1 MTAKA
6 EVRKSPSKF
15 LWFRTLNQKRLREG
29 RVKMKSTRK
38 APGRVERK
46 NFDFTLIELLVV
58 IAIIAILAAML
69 LPALNQA
76 RESARRNTC
85 VGNMKQFGQFN
96 FSYAHDFAY
105 ILPVRLVVPYQDRT
119 TTVDWDTKHVL
130 GLYFVS
136 EQTISKMRCP
146 SFANGGQRFGYGRN
160 QHLGDPSSSA
170 YGAFRKLERCR
181 KPSFVTQTI
190 DENVGVNTVS
200 SAGNLERPFYNKDYG
215 TTLERFSNV
224 FGRHGD
230 GYNARPNVLYLDG
243 HVRNMRPQ
251 DFRTFQSGTD
261 TRSAELFR

>member
-1 MTAKA
+1 
-6 EVRKSPSKF
+6 
-15 LWFRTLNQKRLREG
+15 
-29 RVKMKSTRK
+29 MKNTWK

-46 NFDFTLIELLVV
+46 NLNFTLIELLVV
-58 IAIIAILAAML
+58 IAIITILAAML

-85 VGNMKQFGQFN
+85 VGNLKQFGQFN
-96 FSYAHDFAY
+96 FSYAQDFAY
-105 ILPVRLVVPYQDRT
+105 ILPVRLVVPYLDRT
-119 TTVDWDTKHVL
+119 TMVDWDSKHVL

-136 EQTISKMRCP
+136 EQTIAKLRCP
-146 SFANGGQRFGYGRN
+146 SYPEKFPNGTPRFGYGRN
-160 QHLGDPSSSA
+160 EHLGDPGGPA